1 MAELSNLVDLVS
13 SAGVGAIPAAATASG
28 LMVLGAWRL
37 WTPRR
42 DALPPLSLSV
52 PPTLG
57 EGALSSGGSA
67 GADAG
72 LLGLRVPGGGE

>member
-1 MAELSNLVDLVS
+1 MAELSNLVELVS
-13 SAGVGAIPAAATASG
+13 SAGVGAIPAAATAGG

-42 DALPPLSLSV
+42 DALPPLVLSA
-52 PPTLG
+52 PPSMGEAALG
-57 EGALSSGGSA
+57 QPGA
-67 GADAG
+67 GADPG